1 VPYGVC
7 REYRESQNA
16 PSVPGTAGTQTREP
30 RMQNNTMDRL
40 TGTQL
45 HERFEEM
52 YRKYNRREFVHPDPL
67 EFVLRFEDPADQ
79 EVAGLIAS
87 TLAYGRVGHI
97 LKSLEKIFDIL
108 KSPSADLKSMNR
120 SDLLERFG
128 LFRHRWTTGDEL
140 VCLLR
145 GMAIL
150 REECGSL
157 ENCFLEGLGEDDQD
171 VNPALVSFVAR
182 LRLAS
187 GRRDSSMLACPSM
200 GSACKRMFLY
210 LRWMVRRDEV
220 DPGPWTQVSSA
231 QLIVPMDVHM
241 HRVSRQLGLT
251 SRKQADLK
259 SALEIT
265 GFFRGL
271 VPEDPVR
278 YDFAL
283 TRPGIRPELEPETV
297 FDQFQAESVHL
308 C

>member
-1 VPYGVC
+1 MVIGMDHL
-7 REYRESQNA
+7 SN
-16 PSVPGTAGTQTREP
+16 TQ
-30 RMQNNTMDRL
+30 MHQ
-40 TGTQL
+40 
-45 HERFEEM
+45 RFEKM
-52 YRKYNRREFVHPDPL
+52 YRTYNRREFVHPDPL
-67 EFVLRFEDPADQ
+67 EYVLRFDDPADQ

-87 TLAYGRVGHI
+87 GLAYGRVGHI
-97 LKSLEKIFDIL
+97 LKSLEKIFDVL
-108 KSPSADLKSMNR
+108 KRPSKDLETMSR
-120 SDLLERFG
+120 SDLQEMFG
-128 LFRHRWTTGDEL
+128 SFRHRWTTGEEL
-140 VCLLR
+140 VHLLR

-150 REECGSL
+150 REEHGSL
-157 ENCFLEGLGEDDQD
+157 ENSFLLASGESDHD
-171 VNPALVSFVAR
+171 VIPALVSFVAK

-241 HRVSRQLGLT
+241 HRVSLQLGLT

-259 SALEIT
+259 SALEVT
-265 GFFRGL
+265 GFFREL
-271 VPEDPVR
+271 VPEDPVK

-283 TRPGIRPELEPETV
+283 TRPGIRSELEPAAF

-308 C
+308 